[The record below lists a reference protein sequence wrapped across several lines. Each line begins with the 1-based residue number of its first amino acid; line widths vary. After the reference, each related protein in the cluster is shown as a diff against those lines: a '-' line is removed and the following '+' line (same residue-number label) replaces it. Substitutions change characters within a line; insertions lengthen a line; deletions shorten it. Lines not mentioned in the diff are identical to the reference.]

1 MTEDS
6 KSGYQYNIDMWSSN
20 DRTELLRMVGGM
32 VEGKDKGVLTEYSG
46 KPIEIGKWYDV
57 KIHWLFVTRK
67 VR

>member
-1 MTEDS
+1 
-6 KSGYQYNIDMWSSN
+6 MWSSN